1 MAQSFKPATKTITA
15 LEFGAY
21 PVGRGPGWLM
31 LDLRPDDD
39 GAPADVVLAR
49 CWIYIKEPVN
59 LSGQQMVFDIPDTK
73 VKAEASYWMV
83 YNEFPDKD
91 GPITEVARNSS
102 STFKNGASWLSD
114 SRQPRSDV
122 TLIFRVISSN
132 GPVPLLERA
141 DEELIKS
148 RPKSKQ
154 DWTARGFQRSQ
165 QKQGHAPFEG
175 ALLDLLLGN
184 DPFAD

>member
-1 MAQSFKPATKTITA
+1 
-15 LEFGAY
+15 
-21 PVGRGPGWLM
+21 
-31 LDLRPDDD
+31 
-39 GAPADVVLAR
+39 
-49 CWIYIKEPVN
+49 
-59 LSGQQMVFDIPDTK
+59 
-73 VKAEASYWMV
+73 MV